1 MGGKKDQ
8 RAERAAAAQMA
19 RELDQ
24 TSADD
29 KVARLAEKQNSKPII
44 DNGEEQLFEKK
55 LSKEEKKAAAAA
67 KKAERDA
74 KKKAGKGAE
83 VENAMAE
90 LAVDDDEAAS

>member
-29 KVARLAEKQNSKPII
+29 KVARLAEWTLSEECVPRLDCVSPGRKQGSKPPT
-44 DNGEEQLFEKK
+44 GECAT
-55 LSKEEKKAAAAA
+55 S
-67 KKAERDA
+67 
-74 KKKAGKGAE
+74 AGGPHRKSWPTW
-83 VENAMAE
+83 MQ
-90 LAVDDDEAAS
+90 DRSMI